1 MTIPMGAHLTSDHCS
16 FRVWAPHAARV
27 TVMGSF
33 NEWRDD
39 EFPLVRTDDD
49 TWVALVPGVHA
60 GDEYLFVIDNLGGD
74 EFNPGTAGLRRTDP
88 YARNTRHSSGNAVI
102 VDVPAEIEAS
112 GLASDGFTTPISSD
126 WMIYQAHIGS
136 FTGLNDDIET
146 GDSRIGTYAQ
156 FETKLSYIRSLGFNA
171 IALLPIH
178 ENPGDGNEGYAPTHL
193 FAPESS
199 FGSPFELRHLIRAAH
214 DAGLAVIFDVVW
226 NHFSD
231 IDNRLWEF
239 DGMTRE
245 GGIYFE
251 GAGRSP
257 WGPRPAFWKREVRD
271 LIVAHAR
278 MCFEEYHVD
287 GLRIDAG
294 DEIGHET
301 LVEVV
306 ASVRT
311 EPLWQAKL
319 LIVEWSGHQRGI
331 WPELT
336 EVLHFDRVWALG
348 DPQRFADAVNVGG
361 ERDPAGRVDALLGM
375 IGLPYAVQRIRYLLG
390 SHDSAH
396 DNTGGSRSDYRYFVE
411 LAGGRDDW
419 AARAKARM
427 GWALGVV
434 LPGTP
439 MCFMGAECHQP
450 GYWHPRADGNPFH
463 DDHRFDWSIA
473 GDQVGME
480 MRRLVRDANQ
490 LWWDSLVLR
499 VGGLEVIHVDRDNG
513 VVAFLRTVDQ
523 APSQLV
529 VVNASEISWPDEA
542 YRIPLPE
549 GYPGA
554 WRITLDSQAASYG
567 GEGFSHPE
575 IITLVEGALQ
585 LSLPQWSLMLLE
597 SLSPL

>member
-1 MTIPMGAHLTSDHCS
+1 MTIPMGASLNGDRCS

-27 TVMGSF
+27 AVMGSF
-33 NEWRDD
+33 NVWRDD
-39 EFPLVRTDDD
+39 ELLLVPSDDD
-49 TWVALVPGVHA
+49 TWSISVPGVRA
-60 GDEYLFVIDNLGGD
+60 SDEYLFVIDNAGGD
-74 EFNPGTAGLRRTDP
+74 EFNPGTLGLRRTDP
-88 YARNTRHSSGNAVI
+88 YARDTRHSSGNAVV
-102 VDVPAEIEAS
+102 VDVQAEIEAS
-112 GLASDGFTTPISSD
+112 GLARDTFTTPINSD

-136 FTGLNDDIET
+136 FSGHGDDIET
-146 GDSRIGTYAQ
+146 GERRVGTYAQ
-156 FETKLSYIRSLGFNA
+156 FETKLAYIRALGFNA

-199 FGSPFELRHLIRAAH
+199 FGTPFELRHLIRAAH

-257 WGPRPAFWKREVRD
+257 WGSRPAFWKHEVRE

-294 DEIGHET
+294 DEIGHEP

-306 ASVRT
+306 ASVRA
-311 EPLWQAKL
+311 EPLWQDKL
-319 LIVEWSGHQRGI
+319 LIVEWTGDQRGI

-336 EVLHFDRVWALG
+336 ELLHFDRVWALG
-348 DPQRFADAVNVGG
+348 DPQRFADAVNVG
-361 ERDPAGRVDALLGM
+361 EARDAAGRVDALLRL
-375 IGLPYAVQRIRYLLG
+375 IELPYAPVRIRYLLG

-396 DNTGGSRSDYRYFVE
+396 DNAGGTQSDFRYFVE
-411 LAGGRDDW
+411 LAGGRDNW
-419 AARAKARM
+419 TARAKARM
-427 GWALGVV
+427 GWALGVAM
-434 LPGTP
+434 PGTP

-450 GYWHPRADGNPFH
+450 GYWHPLADGNPFH
-463 DDHRFDWSIA
+463 DDHRFDWAIA
-473 GDQVGME
+473 GDPVGME

-490 LWWDSLVLR
+490 LWWDSPVLR
-499 VGGLEVIHVDRDNG
+499 RGAMEVIHADRENG
-513 VVAFLRTVDQ
+513 VVAFVRIGEQSERL
-523 APSQLV
+523 LV
-529 VVNASEISWPDEA
+529 VVNASADSWPDHG
-542 YRIPLPE
+542 YRLPLPWDE
-549 GYPGA
+549 PTA
-554 WRITLDSQAASYG
+554 WRVILDSQAAAYG
-567 GEGFSHPE
+567 GEGFSHMAT
-575 IITLVEGALQ
+575 IDLNDGALQ
-585 LSLPQWSLMLLE
+585 ISLAQWSLIVLE
-597 SLSPL
+597 SPAPT